1 MSIIDR
7 LDNAVKELQEIRDQL
22 KREAQAD
29 VPTFA
34 QSFEQAHYPRVGG
47 HVKDSKGKLFVL
59 TPVPLGSGGGC
70 GGCGGCALDEHA
82 EGCAACTMHDG
93 IEYAQ
98 RHNYQEVL

>member
-29 VPTFA
+29 VPTFE
-34 QSFEQAHYPRVGG
+34 QSFEPGRYPSVGG

-59 TPVPLGSGGGC
+59 TQVPFGISSC
-70 GGCGGCALDEHA
+70 STCALDNHED
-82 EGCAACTMHDG
+82 GCASCTSHDAG
-93 IEYAQ
+93 TQ
-98 RHNYQEVL
+98 RHNYQEVS